1 MLNILLFGPPGSGKG
16 TQAARLIDTYNLYH
30 ISSGDLLREE
40 RRNGTELGKLAQS
53 YMDAGAFVP
62 DEVVIGMISHKLD
75 EKMAHINGVIFDGF
89 PRTVAQAVALDAM
102 LASKG
107 TEIKKVLSL
116 HVTEEEVVKRILERG
131 KTSQRTDDTEEV
143 VRKRYLDYIEKT
155 TPVAEHYNQQGKL
168 VTIEGEGSMSD
179 INAALCVEIDKIV

>member
-40 RRNGTELGKLAQS
+40 RNNGTELGKVAQS

-62 DEVVIGMISHKLD
+62 DDVVIGMISNKLD

-107 TEIKKVLSL
+107 TEIKKVLL
-116 HVTEEEVVKRILERG
+116 LDVNEEEIVRRIITRG
-131 KTSQRTDDTEEV
+131 RTSGRTDDNEQI
-143 VRKRYLDYIEKT
+143 VRKRYADYIEKT
-155 TPVAEHYNQQGKL
+155 TLVANHYEQQGKL
-168 VTIEGEGSMSD
+168 VIVHGEGNMDD
-179 INAALCVEIDKIV
+179 INAALCAEMDNIA

>member
-40 RRNGTELGKLAQS
+40 RNNGTELGKVAQS
-53 YMDAGAFVP
+53 YMDSGAFVP
-62 DEVVIGMISHKLD
+62 DDVVIGMISNKLD

-89 PRTVAQAVALDAM
+89 PRTVAQAVALDAV

-107 TEIKKVLSL
+107 TEIKKVLL
-116 HVTEEEVVKRILERG
+116 LDVNEEEIVRRIITRG
-131 KTSQRTDDTEEV
+131 RTSGRTDDNEQI
-143 VRKRYLDYIEKT
+143 VRKRYADYIAKT
-155 TPVAEHYNQQGKL
+155 TLVANHYEQQGKL
-168 VTIEGEGSMSD
+168 VIIHGEGDMND
-179 INAALCVEIDKIV
+179 INAALCAEMDNIV

>member
-40 RRNGTELGKLAQS
+40 RNNGTELGKLAQS

-62 DEVVIGMISHKLD
+62 DDVVIEMISNKLD

-107 TEIKKVLSL
+107 TEIKKVLLLDVS
-116 HVTEEEVVKRILERG
+116 EEEIVRRIIARG
-131 KTSQRTDDTEEV
+131 KTSSRTDDNEQI
-143 VRKRYLDYIEKT
+143 VRKRYIDYIEKT
-155 TPVAEHYNQQGKL
+155 TLVANHYEQQGKL
-168 VTIEGEGSMSD
+168 VTIQGEGDMDD
-179 INAALCVEIDKIV
+179 INAALCAEMDNIA

>member
-168 VTIEGEGSMSD
+168 VNIEGEGSMSG

>member
-89 PRTVAQAVALDAM
+89 PRTVAQAIALDAM

-116 HVTEEEVVKRILERG
+116 HVTE
-131 KTSQRTDDTEEV
+131 EEV

-168 VTIEGEGSMSD
+168 VTIEGEGNMSD